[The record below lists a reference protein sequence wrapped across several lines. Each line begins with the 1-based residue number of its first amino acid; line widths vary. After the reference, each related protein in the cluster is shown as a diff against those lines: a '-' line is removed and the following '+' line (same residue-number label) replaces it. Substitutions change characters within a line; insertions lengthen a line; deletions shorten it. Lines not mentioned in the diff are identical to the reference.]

1 MARTKLYDPFNIGI
15 ENLLTSSNDDPNFDF
30 DLFMEQLQQDCPEL
44 ARDLTPDG
52 DEQTEE
58 QMEEPQESELEGA
71 VPPQQP
77 QPQLD
82 TCTELQTSEPQ
93 PGM

>member
-1 MARTKLYDPFNIGI
+1 
-15 ENLLTSSNDDPNFDF
+15 
-30 DLFMEQLQQDCPEL
+30 MEQLRQDCPEL
-44 ARDLTPDG
+44 ARDLTPDS

-82 TCTELQTSEPQ
+82 TCPELQTSETQ